1 MRRVL
6 PAALCLLVCVTASA
20 QQSVRGEQQNK
31 VDIEKLL
38 RQLASEDW
46 RTRKRAY
53 KALEVVADR
62 YVPRLKKAALST
74 DLEVRV
80 RVYSLLRYLMVVPPE
95 TEARLK
101 ELAKEFLAA
110 PDHKRREIVRRMR
123 AIDGAANWLILCLAQ
138 KQGLEARKWAVLLH
152 WFQFGRPFL
161 WKERKFTVE
170 ELVLVKI
177 VRDKFAYPAVRFAA
191 LRALARFGSVRAIV
205 TVAHMAAGKV
215 LFYRYRDAD
224 PQKFKHFAARVV
236 KAMLKRLKIP
246 VEPPGED
253 TNWTDFLDNLK
264 EASKE
269 AKAELER
276 LRGEKLRKKLG
287 VRPLLGV
294 YFPGGDE
301 NRVEEGARIA
311 GTKPGTG
318 AAEAGL
324 QTNDVITSIDGWR
337 VRCWSD
343 LVHAVRHCQIGERV
357 PLTFL
362 RNGEEKSAEAVITAD
377 PERN

>member
-6 PAALCLLVCVTASA
+6 PVALCLFVCVAAFA
-20 QQSVRGEQQNK
+20 QGEQRK
-31 VDIEKLL
+31 SVDIEELL

-62 YVPRLKKAALST
+62 YVPRLKKAALSA

-80 RVYSLLRYLMVVPPE
+80 RVHSLLRYLRVVPPE
-95 TEARLK
+95 TEARLE

-110 PDHKRREIVRRMR
+110 PDHRRRAIVRKMR
-123 AIDGAANWLILCLAQ
+123 AIDGAANWLILSLTQ

-170 ELVLVKI
+170 ELVLIKI

-191 LRALARFGSVRAIV
+191 LRALARFGGVRSIV
-205 TVAHMAAGKV
+205 TVAHMATGKV
-215 LFYRYRDAD
+215 PFYRYRDAD
-224 PQKFKHFAARVV
+224 QQRFRKFASRAVTF
-236 KAMLKRLKIP
+236 MLKRLKIG
-246 VEPPGED
+246 VQPPGRD
-253 TNWTDFLDNLK
+253 SNWKDFLGSLTQ
-264 EASKE
+264 ASEE

-276 LRGEKLRKKLG
+276 LRRERLRKRVG
-287 VRPLLGV
+287 IRPLLGV

-301 NRVEEGARIA
+301 NRVGEGARIA
-311 GTKPGTG
+311 GTKPGSG

-324 QTNDVITSIDGWR
+324 ETNDAITSIDGWR
-337 VRCWSD
+337 VRCWAD
-343 LVHAVRHCQIGERV
+343 LVHAVRHCQIGEKV
-357 PLTFL
+357 PVTFL
-362 RNGEEKSAEAVITAD
+362 RDGETKSIEVVITAD
-377 PERN
+377 AEKN

>member
-1 MRRVL
+1 MKWMLSV
-6 PAALCLLVCVTASA
+6 ALWLFICVTVFA
-20 QQSVRGEQQNK
+20 QQPAGKKQQK
-31 VDIEKLL
+31 EVDIEELL

-62 YVPRLKKAALST
+62 YVSRLKKAALSS

-80 RVYSLLRYLMVVPPE
+80 RVRSLLRYLKVIEPGA
-95 TEARLK
+95 EARLE

-110 PDHKRREIVRRMR
+110 PDHKRREIVRKMR
-123 AIDGAANWLILCLAQ
+123 AIDGAANWLITRLTQ
-138 KQGLEARKWAVLLH
+138 KQGFEARKWAVLVH

-161 WKERKFTVE
+161 WNERKFTVE

-177 VRDKFAYPAVRFAA
+177 VRDKFAYPATRFAA
-191 LRALARFGSVRAIV
+191 LRALARFGSVRALV
-205 TVAHMAAGKV
+205 TVAHMAAGEV
-215 LFYRYRDAD
+215 PFYRYRDAD
-224 PQKFKHFAARVV
+224 PRKFKRFAARAV

-253 TNWTDFLDNLK
+253 SNWTDFLDSLT

-276 LRGEKLRKKLG
+276 LRGERLRKRLG
-287 VRPLLGV
+287 MRPLLGV

-301 NRVEEGARIA
+301 NRVEGGARIA
-311 GTKPGTG
+311 GTKPGSG

-324 QTNDVITSIDGWR
+324 QPNDLITSIDGWR

-343 LVHAVRHCQIGERV
+343 LVQAVRHCQIGERV

-362 RNGEEKSAEAVITAD
+362 HNGKKKSAEVVITAD
-377 PERN
+377 TERN

>member
-1 MRRVL
+1 V
-6 PAALCLLVCVTASA
+6 
-20 QQSVRGEQQNK
+20 QGEQQEK
-31 VDIEKLL
+31 VDIERLL

-53 KALEVVADR
+53 KALEMVADR
-62 YVPRLKKAALST
+62 YVLRLKKAALSS

-80 RVYSLLRYLMVVPPE
+80 RVRSLLRYLMVVPPE
-95 TEARLK
+95 TEARL
-101 ELAKEFLAA
+101 ERLAKEFLAA
-110 PDHKRREIVRRMR
+110 PDYKRRAIVRKMR
-123 AIDGAANWLILCLAQ
+123 AIDGAANWLILSLTQ

-161 WKERKFTVE
+161 WKERKCTVE
-170 ELVLVKI
+170 ELVLIKI

-191 LRALARFGSVRAIV
+191 LRALARFGGVRSVV

-215 LFYRYRDAD
+215 PFYRYRNAD
-224 PQKFKHFAARVV
+224 PQKFRKFASRAV
-236 KAMLKRLKIP
+236 KVMLRRLKIG
-246 VEPPGED
+246 VQPPGRD
-253 TNWTDFLDNLK
+253 SDWKDFLNRLTQ
-264 EASKE
+264 ASEE

-276 LRGEKLRKKLG
+276 LKRAKLRKKRG

-294 YFPGGDE
+294 YFPGGDQ
-301 NRVEEGARIA
+301 NRIGKGARIA
-311 GTKPGTG
+311 GTKPGSG
-318 AAEAGL
+318 ADEAGL

-337 VRCWSD
+337 VRCWAD

-362 RNGEEKSAEAVITAD
+362 RDGEERTVEVVITAD
-377 PERN
+377 AERN

>member
-6 PAALCLLVCVTASA
+6 PVALCLFVCVAAFA
-20 QQSVRGEQQNK
+20 QGEQRK
-31 VDIEKLL
+31 SVDIEELL

-62 YVPRLKKAALST
+62 YVPRLKKAALSA

-80 RVYSLLRYLMVVPPE
+80 RVHSLLRYLRV
-95 TEARLK
+95 
-101 ELAKEFLAA
+101 AKEFLAA
-110 PDHKRREIVRRMR
+110 PDHRRRAIVRKMR
-123 AIDGAANWLILCLAQ
+123 AIDGAANWLILSLTQ

-170 ELVLVKI
+170 ELVLIKI

-191 LRALARFGSVRAIV
+191 LRALARFGGVRSIV
-205 TVAHMAAGKV
+205 TVAHMATGKV
-215 LFYRYRDAD
+215 PFYRYRDAD
-224 PQKFKHFAARVV
+224 QQRFRKFASRAVTF
-236 KAMLKRLKIP
+236 MLKRLKIG
-246 VEPPGED
+246 VQPPGRD
-253 TNWTDFLDNLK
+253 SNWKDFLGSLTQ
-264 EASKE
+264 ASEE

-276 LRGEKLRKKLG
+276 LRRERLRKRVG
-287 VRPLLGV
+287 IRPLLGV

-301 NRVEEGARIA
+301 NRVGEGARIA
-311 GTKPGTG
+311 GTKPGSG

-324 QTNDVITSIDGWR
+324 ETNDAITSIDGWR
-337 VRCWSD
+337 VRCWAD
-343 LVHAVRHCQIGERV
+343 LVHAVRHCQIGEKV
-357 PLTFL
+357 PVTFL
-362 RNGEEKSAEAVITAD
+362 RDGETKSIEVVITAD
-377 PERN
+377 AEKN